1 MAEPFKNLLNKSV
14 IEGMA
19 GYFAQHC
26 SSFEKKAFVADA
38 THNLEQLELKQRTDR
53 IVESMVTHLPDDFEQ
68 AAGIVLASLNSSS
81 DADHP
86 NGISGWAVISLTYYV
101 GLQGKNKKHFNV
113 SMTLLKAMTKLLSSE
128 FGIRFFIME
137 QPIETLALL
146 KQWATDPDHNIRRLV
161 SEGTRPRLPWGM
173 RLQMFVDD
181 PAPVIELLELL
192 KDDESEY
199 VRRSVANNL
208 NDIAK
213 DHPERVAGIAERWM
227 QGENHKGVSKH
238 RERLVR
244 HACRTLIKAGHQKT
258 LAVFGYKPP
267 SIREARI
274 EITTPLKNTTPEV
287 VFGGDLEFSLSLESG
302 STQKQALII
311 DYVIHHQKANGK
323 TSPKVFKWKVTHL
336 LPNKRLDITKKHAIK
351 KITTRKYYPGEHRVE
366 VMINGK
372 SFAAASFELVMP

>member
-26 SSFEKKAFVADA
+26 ASFDENAFVVDA

-53 IVESMVTHLPDDFEQ
+53 IVETMMTYLPSDFEQ
-68 AAGIVLASLNSSS
+68 AAQVVLASLNTS
-81 DADHP
+81 DDKDKP
-86 NGISGWAVISLTYYV
+86 NGISGWAVVSLTYYV
-101 GLQGKNKKHFNV
+101 GLHGQGVAHFDT
-113 SMTLLKAMTKLLSSE
+113 SMALLKAMTSLLSSE
-128 FGIRFFIME
+128 FGIRYFILKH
-137 QPIETLALL
+137 PKKTLALL
-146 KQWATDPDHNIRRLV
+146 KQWAAYSDHNVRRLV

-173 RLQMFVDD
+173 RLSMFVDD
-181 PAPVIELLELL
+181 PSPVIELLELL

-213 DHPERVAGIAERWM
+213 DHPELVVDIAERWM
-227 QGENHKGVSKH
+227 QEVSEAGTNKKGASKN

-244 HACRTLIKAGHQKT
+244 HACRTLIKNGDQKA

-267 SIREARI
+267 EIREASV
-274 EITTPLKNTTPEV
+274 EIATPEV
-287 VFGGDLEFSLSLESG
+287 VFGGDLEFSLSVDSD
-302 STQKQALII
+302 STHSQALII

-323 TSPKVFKWKVTHL
+323 TSPKVFKWKVTQLAHNQTL
-336 LPNKRLDITKKHAIK
+336 EVTKKHPIK

-372 SFAAASFELVMP
+372 SVAEACFHLRV

>member
-1 MAEPFKNLLNKSV
+1 MPEPFKNLLNKSV

-19 GYFAQHC
+19 EYFAPHC
-26 SSFEKKAFVADA
+26 SSFDKTAFVADA
-38 THNLEQLELKQRTDR
+38 TNNLEALELKQRTDR
-53 IVESMVTHLPDDFEQ
+53 IVETMVKHLPDDFEQ
-68 AAGIVLASLNSSS
+68 AAAVVLASLNSSD

-86 NGISGWAVISLTYYV
+86 NGISGWPVISLTYYV
-101 GLQGKNKKHFNV
+101 GLQGESKKHFKS
-113 SMTLLKAMTKLLSSE
+113 SMTLLKAMTKLMSSE
-128 FGIRFFIME
+128 FGIRFFILE
-137 QPIETLALL
+137 QPKETLALL
-146 KQWATDPDHNIRRLV
+146 KQWATDDDHNVRRLV

-173 RLQMFVDD
+173 RLQRFVDD
-181 PAPVIELLELL
+181 PTPVIELLELL

-244 HACRTLIKAGHQKT
+244 HACRTLIKDGHQKT

-267 SIREARI
+267 LIREANV
-274 EITTPLKNTTPEV
+274 ELTTPTV
-287 VFGGDLEFSLSLESG
+287 VFGENLEVSLSLES
-302 STQKQALII
+302 SSKQKQALII

-323 TSPKVFKWKVTHL
+323 TSPKVFKWKVAHL
-336 LPNKRLDITKKHAIK
+336 LPNTPLEITKKHAIK

-366 VMINGK
+366 VMINGQ
-372 SFAAASFELVMP
+372 SFGEASFELVMP

>member
-26 SSFEKKAFVADA
+26 ASFDENAFVVDA

-53 IVESMVTHLPDDFEQ
+53 IVETMATYLPSDFEQ
-68 AAGIVLASLNSSS
+68 AAQVVLASLNTS
-81 DADHP
+81 DDKDKP
-86 NGISGWAVISLTYYV
+86 NGISGWAVVSLTYYV
-101 GLQGKNKKHFNV
+101 GLHGQGVAHFDT
-113 SMTLLKAMTKLLSSE
+113 SMALLKAMTKLLSSE
-128 FGIRFFIME
+128 FGIRFFILE
-137 QPIETLALL
+137 QPKETLAIL
-146 KQWATDPDHNIRRLV
+146 KQWATDPDHNVRRLV

-173 RLQMFVDD
+173 RLQRFVDD
-181 PAPVIELLELL
+181 PTPVIELLELL

-213 DHPERVAGIAERWM
+213 DHPELVVDIAERWM
-227 QGENHKGVSKH
+227 QEVSEAGTNKKGASKN

-244 HACRTLIKAGHQKT
+244 HACRTLIKNGDQKA

-267 SIREARI
+267 EIREASV
-274 EITTPLKNTTPEV
+274 EIATPEV
-287 VFGGDLEFSLSLESG
+287 VFGGDLEFSLSVDSD
-302 STQKQALII
+302 STHSQALII

-323 TSPKVFKWKVTHL
+323 TSPKVFKWKVTQLAHNQTL
-336 LPNKRLDITKKHAIK
+336 EVTKKHPIK

-372 SFAAASFELVMP
+372 SVAEACFHLRV

>member
-19 GYFAQHC
+19 EYFAPHC
-26 SSFEKKAFVADA
+26 SSFDKKAFVADA
-38 THNLEQLELKQRTDR
+38 TNNLEALELKQRTDR
-53 IVESMVTHLPDDFEQ
+53 IVEAMTAHLPDDFER
-68 AAGIVLASLNSSS
+68 AAAVVLASLNSSD

-86 NGISGWAVISLTYYV
+86 NGISGWAVIALTYYV
-101 GLQGKNKKHFNV
+101 GLQGKSKKHFKS

-128 FGIRFFIME
+128 FGIRFFILE
-137 QPIETLALL
+137 QPKETLAIL
-146 KQWATDPDHNIRRLV
+146 KQWATDDDHNVRRLV

-173 RLQMFVDD
+173 RLQRFVDD
-181 PAPVIELLELL
+181 PTPVIELLELL

-213 DHPERVAGIAERWM
+213 DHPELVVDIAERWM
-227 QGENHKGVSKH
+227 QGENNKGASKN

-244 HACRTLIKAGHQKT
+244 HACRTLIKEGNQEI

-267 SIREARI
+267 AIREASI
-274 EITTPLKNTTPEV
+274 VINTPEV
-287 VFGGDLEFSLSLESG
+287 VFGGDLEFSLSINSS

-336 LPNKRLDITKKHAIK
+336 LSNKSLEITKKHAIK
-351 KITTRKYYPGEHRVE
+351 KITTRKYYPGTHRVE
-366 VMINGK
+366 VMINGQ
-372 SFAAASFELVMP
+372 SFGEASFELLMP

>member
-19 GYFAQHC
+19 GYFAPHC
-26 SSFEKKAFVADA
+26 STFDKKAFVADA
-38 THNLEQLELKQRTDR
+38 THNLELLELKQRTDR
-53 IVESMVTHLPDDFEQ
+53 IVETMVSHLPDDFEQ
-68 AAGIVLASLNSSS
+68 AAGIVLASLNSSG

-86 NGISGWAVISLTYYV
+86 NGIAGWAVISLTYYV
-101 GLQGKNKKHFNV
+101 GLQGKNKQHFNV

-137 QPIETLALL
+137 QPTETLALL
-146 KQWATDPDHNIRRLV
+146 KQWATEPDHNVRRLV
-161 SEGTRPRLPWGM
+161 SEGSRPRLPWGM

-181 PAPVIELLELL
+181 PMPVVELLEML

-199 VRRSVANNL
+199 VRRSVANSL

-213 DHPERVAGIAERWM
+213 DHPELVADIAERWM
-227 QGENHKGVSKH
+227 EDVSNEGVSKEGTRKN

-244 HACRTLIKAGHQKT
+244 HACRTLIKDGHKKT

-267 SIREARI
+267 LIRKAEI
-274 EITTPLKNTTPEV
+274 NITTSEV
-287 VFGGDLEFSLSLESG
+287 LFGGDLEFSLSLES
-302 STQKQALII
+302 SSAQKQSLII

-323 TSPKVFKWKVTHL
+323 TTPKVFKWKVTHL
-336 LPNKRLDITKKHAIK
+336 LLNKRLEITKKHSIK
-351 KITTRKYYPGEHRVE
+351 KITTRKYYPGTHRVE
-366 VMINGK
+366 VMINGT
-372 SFAAASFELVMP
+372 SFADASFELVMP

>member
-1 MAEPFKNLLNKSV
+1 MAEPFKNLLNGSV
-14 IEGMA
+14 IKGMA
-19 GYFAQHC
+19 EYFAPHC
-26 SSFEKKAFVADA
+26 STFDKKAFVADA
-38 THNLEQLELKQRTDR
+38 TNNLEALELKQRTDR
-53 IVESMVTHLPDDFEQ
+53 IVEAMVTHLPDDFEQ
-68 AAGIVLASLNSSS
+68 AAAVVLASLNSSD

-86 NGISGWAVISLTYYV
+86 NGISGWAVIALTYYV
-101 GLQGKNKKHFNV
+101 GLQGKSNKHFKS

-128 FGIRFFIME
+128 FGIRFFILE
-137 QPIETLALL
+137 QPKETLAIL
-146 KQWATDPDHNIRRLV
+146 KQWATDDDHNVRRLV

-173 RLQMFVDD
+173 RLQRFVDD

-213 DHPERVAGIAERWM
+213 DHPELVVDIAERWM
-227 QGENHKGVSKH
+227 QGEDNKGASKN

-244 HACRTLIKAGHQKT
+244 HACRTLIKEGNQEI

-267 SIREARI
+267 AIREASI
-274 EITTPLKNTTPEV
+274 VITTPEV
-287 VFGGDLEFSLSLESG
+287 VFGGDLEFSLSINSS

-336 LPNKRLDITKKHAIK
+336 LPNTPLEITKKHAIK
-351 KITTRKYYPGEHRVE
+351 KITTRKYYPGEHEVE
-366 VMINGK
+366 VMINGMSVGK
-372 SFAAASFELVMP
+372 SCFKLVFS